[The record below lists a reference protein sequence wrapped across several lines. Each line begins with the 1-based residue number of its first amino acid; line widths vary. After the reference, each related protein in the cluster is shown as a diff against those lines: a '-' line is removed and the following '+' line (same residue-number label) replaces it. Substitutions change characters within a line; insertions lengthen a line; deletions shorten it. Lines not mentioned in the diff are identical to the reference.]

1 MTDNFKRIHNSYCT
15 YETEKAKENR
25 RFYSAKTKAE
35 KQNVHGIKTSNLSK
49 AMLIRELASIF

>member
-1 MTDNFKRIHNSYCT
+1 MSDNFKRTHNAYCT
-15 YETEKAKENR
+15 YETEKAKENLR
-25 RFYSAKTKAE
+25 LYSAKTKTE